1 MKDNGYQ
8 SFIEELKRKVDFVSI
23 VARYTSLNQR
33 GRNYWGCC
41 PFHHE
46 KTPSFAVDP
55 YEGFFHCFGC
65 KEGGDVIK
73 FVQKMENCSFM
84 EAVTMLAK
92 TCNMEIPTF
101 KQDESVL
108 QRKKDKEKILKILD
122 IASKHYHENLYLPD
136 AKKAQD
142 YIKMRGFTRHEL
154 DDFYLGYSKNF
165 SEIIDYMK
173 KQGFTEEEMLMAGLV
188 QKNPDRNSY
197 YDTQGGRLVF
207 PIYNSY
213 EECIAFTSRVLEK
226 TDYAKYKNTP
236 DTLVFD
242 KSRTVF
248 AINLIKKRKVE
259 LGLNYIIIVEGQIDV
274 IAMHR
279 AGFKNTVACL
289 GTAFTPYHAKELK
302 RFVDKIVL
310 CFDGDE
316 AGTKATLRAIGI
328 LQEAGLEIK
337 IVSLPDGKDP
347 DEILK
352 EKGKE
357 FLQNQ
362 IDNAKSVMDYYIDY
376 EKKKFDIT
384 KADEKGKFIKACF
397 EHLKKVF
404 PMSSMQE
411 PYLAKIRDI
420 TNVPVEILRRDLNG
434 LPITEQK
441 REEKKIEE
449 EKIETSS
456 VRDSLSEKAT
466 KFILASLLHKKDYVR
481 TNFNYQKL
489 INGREYIFE
498 LIKNKT
504 PISSIYDM
512 FDVENDALLKDLIYF
527 NFAEFE
533 GNEKKYFEECL
544 RLKYEEKLKEEKI
557 KIAEQL
563 KNCEDINEKKKLLQ
577 AFAVADKKLRDK
589 NLEEFND

>member
-8 SFIEELKRKVDFVSI
+8 SFIEELKRKVDFVTI

-46 KTPSFAVDP
+46 KTPSFTVDP

-92 TCNMEIPTF
+92 TCNMEVPTF

-188 QKNPDRNSY
+188 QKNPERKSY

-328 LQEAGLEIK
+328 LQEAGLETK

-357 FLQNQ
+357 FLQKQ

-434 LPITEQK
+434 LPAIEQK

-449 EKIETSS
+449 EKVETSS

-527 NFAEFE
+527 NFAEFA